1 MNPLQ
6 STAMLILKS
15 AIALV
20 IVTVFSISPVM
31 AGTSGFTPVLETAS
45 EVSDTVDIRQTNIEH
60 RLSFSDSHIDAKW
73 VTNIEDYSV
82 NQRTVISNVGEEDAI
97 IVGANQKAVEPRT
110 SILVEN
116 VTIKQA
122 DSLVLNSIKE
132 PAEIGG
138 IVSGSQWDI
147 AGNVIPQYPTDIP
160 LWKSTQ
166 DSVGLIEA
174 DPKVLT
180 AEMERPRPGKKETF
194 EVKVNLWFATGNT
207 NCSIHK
213 AHDFLEVH
221 SQIYGIGRMQK
232 FYEQSP
238 DTLYEDVILGPG
250 QTHIPFPVI
259 SEEDEFVYPW
269 HQYYAD
275 TDTIWMAI
283 EFHPVE

>member
-1 MNPLQ
+1 MKRLQ
-6 STAMLILKS
+6 LIF
-15 AIALV
+15 ALV
-20 IVTVFSISPVM
+20 AFFGMTTFSLTP
-31 AGTSGFTPVLETAS
+31 ALADTSGFTPTLVTAS
-45 EVSDTVDIRQTNIEH
+45 EASDTVETRQTNIEH
-60 RLSFSDSHIDAKW
+60 QLSFSDAHIDAKW
-73 VTNIEDYSV
+73 VTQIRDYPIED
-82 NQRTVISNVGEEDAI
+82 RTVISNVGEEDAI
-97 IVGANQKAVEPRT
+97 IVGANEKALKPRT
-110 SILVEN
+110 STTVKK
-116 VTIKQA
+116 VTIKKA
-122 DSLVLNSIKE
+122 DSLVLNSVKN
-132 PAEIGG
+132 PSEIGG
-138 IVSGSQWDI
+138 VVLGAQWDI

-166 DSVGLIEA
+166 DSVGFIEA

-180 AEMERPRPGKKETF
+180 AELNQARPGKKQTF
-194 EVKVNLWFATGNT
+194 EVKVNLWFATNNT

-232 FYEQSP
+232 FYEQAA

-250 QTHIPFPVI
+250 QTHIPFPVV

-283 EFHPVE
+283 EFHPVEQ